1 MVRPRSRPGCGEQIV
16 ELYALWGQ
24 AALSRIDENEPET
37 FLVDCVLPTVAFG
50 MLQVEIFR
58 NTLSQLWHVRR
69 SHLWM
74 HWATCPGSSVGGG
87 CVGSGRIR
95 LRFEK

>member
-1 MVRPRSRPGCGEQIV
+1 M

-50 MLQVEIFR
+50 MLQVAPLCKLNPSYLNFSAVTKWSMLR
-58 NTLSQLWHVRR
+58 YSFLLLGMAVHTF
-69 SHLWM
+69 
-74 HWATCPGSSVGGG
+74 SVPWPPPD
-87 CVGSGRIR
+87 SMTS
-95 LRFEK
+95 